1 MGEQEEMETL
11 RAAEKIF
18 YQEKPGDRVW
28 WVENDLIGVYEF
40 SFDRK
45 KVYNLFADYP
55 HALTPEERA
64 IFDEENLD
72 WANFFRGRG

>member
-1 MGEQEEMETL
+1 MEEQEEMETL
-11 RAAEKIF
+11 CAAEKIF
-18 YQEKPGDRVW
+18 YQEKAGDRVW

-72 WANFFRGRG
+72 CAIFFRGRG